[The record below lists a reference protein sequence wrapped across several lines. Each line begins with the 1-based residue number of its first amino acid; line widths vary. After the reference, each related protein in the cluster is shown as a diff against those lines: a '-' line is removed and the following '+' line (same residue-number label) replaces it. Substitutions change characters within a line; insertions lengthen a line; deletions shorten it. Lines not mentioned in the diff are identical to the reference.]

1 LLIKCR
7 MDWKYKTEKLIF
19 IIFIIVIGILP
30 VRGSEVDLSQQLE
43 HIRSYSRTYEFD
55 YVSWTVSALGQK
67 LSQSSLKVYRY
78 IPTGEGRKIVLDYLD
93 LRNKINQSQDILIS
107 VLSDPQ
113 LENRDQAAA
122 EIKEELDEMRSRRE
136 AVVPFVEQIIQ
147 GQMNH
152 ALVNLGLSAGGQ
164 MVPPV
169 LYRAEPDSYALI
181 VSPRDEIR
189 QAANLMLIRNLTLD
203 EIIHLEGTIERDLDL
218 SALVVGIGGVGLYPS
233 MVIETGNLDWLI
245 HVIGHEWTHNFLTIR
260 PLGANYYASP
270 ELTTINETIADL
282 SADEIQ
288 RETFLLYYPEFL
300 PAESVV
306 EESEGNPPPDTP
318 DPIPEGDVFDF
329 RAEMHITR
337 LEVDRLLADREI
349 KEAED
354 YMETRRIFFWENG
367 YLIRK
372 LNQAYFDGNPQDIFL
387 GERLFDQEIK
397 PGLFCFPR
405 FLCCCPGRCGGY
417 SRSGFG
423 QPTTGSEG
431 KCTLLRSIY
440 V

>member
-1 LLIKCR
+1 
-7 MDWKYKTEKLIF
+7 MDWKNKTGKLIF
-19 IIFIIVIGILP
+19 SLFIIIVGVLP
-30 VRGSEVDLSQQLE
+30 VRGSEVDPSQQLE
-43 HIRSYSRTYEFD
+43 QIRSYSRTYEFD

-67 LSQSSLKVYRY
+67 LVQSSLKVYRY
-78 IPTGEGRKIVLDYLD
+78 IPAQEGRQVVLDYLD
-93 LRNKINQSQDILIS
+93 LRNKINQSQDILLS
-107 VLSDPQ
+107 VLSDPH

-136 AVVPFVEQIIQ
+136 DIVPFVEQIIQ
-147 GQMNH
+147 GQMNR

-169 LYRAEPDSYALI
+169 LYRSEPDSYALI

-203 EIIHLEGTIERDLDL
+203 EIIHLEETIERELDL

-233 MVIETGNLDWLI
+233 MVIETSNLDWLI

-300 PAESVV
+300 PAESII
-306 EESEGNPPPDTP
+306 EEAEENPPPDTP
-318 DPIPEGDVFDF
+318 DPVPESDVFDF

-349 KEAED
+349 KEAEA
-354 YMETRRIFFWENG
+354 YMETRRIFFWEHG

-372 LNQAYFDGNPQDIFL
+372 LNQAYFAFHGSYAAAPGGAAGAEGVDL
-387 GERLFDQEIK
+387 GSQLRELKTNASSYAAFMHEVAWRWRLEQFQI
-397 PGLFCFPR
+397 LF
-405 FLCCCPGRCGGY
+405 
-417 SRSGFG
+417 
-423 QPTTGSEG
+423 EENH
-431 KCTLLRSIY
+431 
-440 V
+440 